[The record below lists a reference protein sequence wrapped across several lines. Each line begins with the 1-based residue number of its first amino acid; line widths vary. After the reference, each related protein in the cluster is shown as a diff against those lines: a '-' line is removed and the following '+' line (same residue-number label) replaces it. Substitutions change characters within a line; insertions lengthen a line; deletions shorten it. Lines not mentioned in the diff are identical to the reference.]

1 MLVTFSGLSV
11 LTVFMYWYLMSSQ
24 VNLLLVSY
32 ARMKRNNLTLAMTNR
47 FYFES
52 NECINRFYDCTF
64 DIAWLFLIGVK
75 IFWYFEVHG
84 DIIPVNDILGLT
96 NPFFYLVMLSHCFS
110 ILSGTSHKRETPH
123 RKPNQFISNARS
135 SCPTPRAGTGCSST
149 CPTTK
154 ATLSRPAW
162 WLRGR
167 PICATTTTR

>member
-64 DIAWLFLIGVK
+64 DIA
-75 IFWYFEVHG
+75 
-84 DIIPVNDILGLT
+84 
-96 NPFFYLVMLSHCFS
+96 
-110 ILSGTSHKRETPH
+110 
-123 RKPNQFISNARS
+123 
-135 SCPTPRAGTGCSST
+135 
-149 CPTTK
+149 
-154 ATLSRPAW
+154 
-162 WLRGR
+162 
-167 PICATTTTR
+167 